1 MAPLI
6 LGVGF
11 HWNHP
16 MIATSGFTPERI
28 QTAITSSFASLAS
41 AGYPIEG
48 FFIETTDLDTTL
60 EEWKR
65 KLQEKKWETVMFGW
79 GVRGTPKETVT
90 FEALINAAREYA
102 PQAKFAFNMSP
113 DTTLDALKR
122 VVVL

>member
-16 MIATSGFTPERI
+16 MIATSGYTSEQI
-28 QTAITSSFASLAS
+28 QTAVTASYASLPA
-41 AGYPIEG
+41 AGYLLEG
-48 FFIETTDLDTTL
+48 FFIETTDLDATL
-60 EEWKR
+60 EQWKQ
-65 KLQEKKWETVMFGW
+65 KLQEKKWEAVMFGW
-79 GVRGTPKETVT
+79 GLRGMPKETIT
-90 FEALINAAREYA
+90 FEAMMNAVREYA
-102 PQAKFAFNMSP
+102 PQAKFAFNTSP